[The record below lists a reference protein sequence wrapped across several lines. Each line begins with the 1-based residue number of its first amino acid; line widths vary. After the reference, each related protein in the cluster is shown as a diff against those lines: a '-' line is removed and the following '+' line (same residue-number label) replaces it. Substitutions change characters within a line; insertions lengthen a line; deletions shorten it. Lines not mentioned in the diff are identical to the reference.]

1 MKLAVL
7 NEKAENVGDI
17 ELTQQFTEAY
27 HPNLIG
33 RAVHSLQSRARQAYG
48 TSPDA
53 GMRHSS
59 ELSKRR
65 RKYRGCYGFGI
76 SRVNRKIMTRRG
88 RRFFWVGAQTAQTR
102 GGRRA
107 HAPLTEK
114 KWAKKINK
122 KENRLAI
129 RSAMSVVMQPEL
141 VGDRGHI
148 VPESYPF
155 VLASS
160 VQNLEKTKDVQAM
173 FNKLG
178 FEAELNR
185 ASERKI
191 RAGKGKMRGR
201 RYRTKKSVL
210 LVVSDNC
217 KLAQSASNLRG
228 VDVVNVR
235 SLNAEVLAPGADA
248 GRATLFTDAS
258 IEILKNEGLYC

>member
-17 ELTQQFTEAY
+17 ELTSQFEEAY
-27 HPNLIG
+27 HPNLIA

-59 ELSKRR
+59 DLSKRR
-65 RKYRGCYGFGI
+65 RKYRGSYGFGI

-107 HAPLTEK
+107 HAPLSQK
-114 KWAKKINK
+114 NWVKKINK

-129 RSAMSVVMQPEL
+129 RSAMSATMMASL
-141 VGDRGHI
+141 VADRGHLI
-148 VPESYPF
+148 PESYPF
-155 VLASS
+155 VLSGS
-160 VQNLEKTKDVQAM
+160 VQNLERTKDVAGM
-173 FNKLG
+173 LNKLG

-185 ASERKI
+185 AADRKI

-210 LVVSDNC
+210 LVVSEDC
-217 KLAQSASNLRG
+217 KLAQGANNLRG

-235 SLNAEVLAPGADA
+235 ALNAEVLAPGADA

-258 IEILKNEGLYC
+258 IEVLKNEGLYC